1 MGLRAKSTCFDTP
14 IPDMP
19 QTLGSSIPRSMPTAP
34 SRPGAVLRAL
44 VTHPPLAV
52 ALAWYCL
59 GLAPQALAQP
69 ISALQQATAQQTA
82 TAGVPLSELAPNAP
96 SQYTVKRGDTL
107 WAISSLF
114 LASAWRWPELWGMN
128 LNDIRNPHRIYP
140 GQTLYLIAQDG
151 KARLSTSPAGSGDE
165 ADMATVKVS
174 PRVRNEALADSLI
187 PSLQPHLIEPFLAEP
202 LIVTENELLSAPR
215 IIAATE
221 NRVLLTRGDRAYALG
236 SGEIPLTGTDGQ
248 TRKFRVF
255 RNATPLK
262 DPADGT
268 ILGYEAQFVGKAQL
282 AKPQT
287 TQEITDKDGKVRVDV
302 VAAAID
308 ITAAKEEIRA
318 GDRLLPEPE
327 RTFNSYVPHAPAVPI
342 TGQIV
347 SVHGSA
353 VKNAAQNQIVVINK
367 GTKDGID
374 TGQVLA
380 IQKAGAVILDKTQPE
395 KSLVRLPDERNGLMM
410 VFRPFER
417 LSYAL
422 ILQIN
427 DGVKV
432 GDRVVNPR

>member
-1 MGLRAKSTCFDTP
+1 
-14 IPDMP
+14 
-19 QTLGSSIPRSMPTAP
+19 
-34 SRPGAVLRAL
+34 V
-44 VTHPPLAV
+44 
-52 ALAWYCL
+52 
-59 GLAPQALAQP
+59 AQP
-69 ISALQQATAQQTA
+69 ISTSQQATAQQTA
-82 TAGVPLSELAPNAP
+82 AAGVPLGELAPNAP

-107 WAISSLF
+107 WAISGLF
-114 LASAWRWPELWGMN
+114 LTSPWRWPELWGMN

-140 GQTLYLIAQDG
+140 GQTLYLITQNG
-151 KARLSTSPAGSGDE
+151 QARLSTSPAGSNED
-165 ADMATVKVS
+165 ADLPTVKVS
-174 PRVRNEALADSLI
+174 PRVRNEPLADSLI
-187 PSLQPHLIEPFLAEP
+187 PSLQPHLIEPFLVEP
-202 LIVTENELLSAPR
+202 LIVSENELLSAPR

-236 SGEIPLTGTDGQ
+236 SGDIPLTGTHEQ

-262 DPADGT
+262 DPTDGT
-268 ILGYEAQFVGKAQL
+268 VLGYEAQFVGKAQL
-282 AKPQT
+282 VKPQT
-287 TQEITDKDGKVRVDV
+287 TQNNTDKDGKVRVDV
-302 VAAAID
+302 VAAAMD

-327 RTFNSYVPHAPAVPI
+327 RAFNTYVPHAPAVLVN
-342 TGQIV
+342 GQIV

-367 GTKDGID
+367 GTNDGIE

-427 DGVKV
+427 DGVKI
-432 GDRVVNPR
+432 GDRVINPR